1 MLLRI
6 IFVALAS
13 VLALPVVSGAEGYPS
28 NFNPY
33 SILRVPRTADK
44 EALKGAYK
52 RALNVMGR
60 VAAKDGHGQD
70 ANPKDIMIM
79 RSIRQ
84 AYEVLSDEGR
94 RREWDSTHPA
104 ETSPAPGSGGGWQ
117 DYERE
122 L

>member
-1 MLLRI
+1 MKLLL
-6 IFVALAS
+6 VLLACALA
-13 VLALPVVSGAEGYPS
+13 VVSGADGLPS
-28 NFNPY
+28 NFDPY

-44 EALKGAYK
+44 EALKGAYR

-84 AYEVLSDEGR
+84 AYEVLSDDGR
-94 RREWDSTHPA
+94 RREWDSAHPA
-104 ETSPAPGSGGGWQ
+104 ETSPTPAPGGGWQ
-117 DYERE
+117 DHERE